1 MGQYA
6 KHIGLYDVQDQ
17 DSVSFNGRIIKPC
30 GKKPPKD
37 TISQGKFK
45 IFFGEDFK
53 AVAHEQ
59 ERIDTAFINADEI
72 KRSGQAME
80 LVGVG
85 YGGPVVIKIGDNDI

>member
-30 GKKPPKD
+30 GKKRKRH
-37 TISQGKFK
+37 ISQGKFK

-72 KRSGQAME
+72 KRSGQAVRGW
-80 LVGVG
+80 LWRPGCH
-85 YGGPVVIKIGDNDI
+85 KNR